1 MRLIQPYALAVDS
14 CGNNASR
21 DTLASRCTTSL
32 ASYTIFGGP
41 LTRRALTPEAT
52 LAYIPAH
59 ERLAMT
65 QSHAL
70 ASSLA
75 LAAQAWPRLDLPPHV
90 TFVERPSESGDRNW
104 WFEYQPWRS
113 IEQMGSGGSVFF
125 VPESA
130 FTTARPVSPN
140 VYAAAIIG
148 GLLRGRRSVMPD
160 QAVFFTNFYMT
171 VAVSRLGMR
180 KSSAV
185 EPSLGVPDTA
195 PLVAAGSYSWRQD
208 RMTRVLAALE
218 YRAGADNF
226 RAGIDDFVRAT
237 GAPGTAKELVA
248 AIGRRASVDLSRT
261 YDDYFAGSALPELTL
276 TDVVF
281 KREGGRWQV
290 TGAVKNIA
298 TGEAFVPVALRTSQE
313 SLWQTVRVD
322 GGGTAR
328 FAFSAPGEP
337 RSLQLDPD
345 GVCYRRAVVGL
356 VDNVEYREQ
365 P

>member
-1 MRLIQPYALAVDS
+1 MVQAGARGATAEEIA
-14 CGNNASR
+14 
-21 DTLASRCTTSL
+21 
-32 ASYTIFGGP
+32 
-41 LTRRALTPEAT
+41 RALGGDSAGASP
-52 LAYIPAH
+52 LPKIV
-59 ERLAMT
+59 
-65 QSHAL
+65 QSAN
-70 ASSLA
+70 AVWIA
-75 LAAQAWPRLDLPPHV
+75 KG
-90 TFVERPSESGDRNW
+90 RPTESGDRSW
-104 WFEYQPWRS
+104 WFQFQPWRS

-148 GLLRGRRSVMPD
+148 GLLRGKRSVTPD

-185 EPSLGVPDTA
+185 EPSVGVPDTA

-237 GAPGTAKELVA
+237 GAPGTAKELVE
-248 AIGRRASVDLSRT
+248 AIGRRAGVDLSHT

-276 TDVVF
+276 ADVVF

-298 TGEAFVPVALRTSQE
+298 TGEAFVPLALRTSQE

-356 VDNVEYREQ
+356 VDNVEIGAPASAPAGPQASAPARRRDAARPAAETAAFLGGGGGAGG
-365 P
+365 